1 MNDNQNTKSN
11 PLQFLYGGM
20 FARRKR
26 ADPLPS
32 LSLASRDA
40 QVMDEAEE
48 DVLDSTPSWWQKLA
62 NSLQGQTLA
71 CDEDPS
77 QYDFAFSV
85 SCDDA

>member
-11 PLQFLYGGM
+11 TLQNLLGGM
-20 FARRKR
+20 FVRRKK
-26 ADPLPS
+26 AEPLPS
-32 LSLASRDA
+32 VSLASRDA

-48 DVLDSTPSWWQKLA
+48 DVLDSYPSWWQKLA

-85 SCDDA
+85 R